1 MPGRPRAADYGLLAT
16 LALLWGSSYLFT
28 DLALDGF
35 TAVQVTAGRIVVGA
49 LALLAYGAVHQR
61 RADPRPQASVGDLQA
76 SVGDLVMLLL
86 AGLTGAVL
94 PFALL
99 AWAQEAVTSSMTAI
113 LIATVPLWTMA
124 LARLM
129 ARDEPVDAGR
139 LAGALLGLVG
149 VAVLMG
155 GAGVDAP
162 PTPRAL
168 AVLGAALCY
177 ALTGLILRRV
187 DHLPAPVSAA
197 GLQVFAALAIL
208 PVGAVDL
215 WRQGAVGGTL
225 AVTSIAV
232 LGLFASGLAPIVM
245 VRLLNRTGATFV
257 SFNNLLVPVVGTLLG
272 IALLGETVGPR
283 QAVGLG
289 LVLLSVAATR
299 RGA

>member
-35 TAVQVTAGRIVVGA
+35 TAVQVTAGRIIVGA

-61 RADPRPQASVGDLQA
+61 RADPRPQA

-208 PVGAVDL
+208 PAGAVDL
-215 WRQGAVGGTL
+215 WRQGVGGGPL

-283 QAVGLG
+283 QAAGLG

>member
-35 TAVQVTAGRIVVGA
+35 TAVQVTAGRIIVGA

-61 RADPRPQASVGDLQA
+61 RADPRPQA

-129 ARDEPVDAGR
+129 ARDEPVDAAR

-197 GLQVFAALAIL
+197 GLQVFAALAIV

-215 WRQGAVGGTL
+215 WRQGVGGGPL
-225 AVTSIAV
+225 AATSIAV